1 MVRWDRGLARAGVL
15 AASAVLAASMLGG
28 CGLLSSPSALQQED
42 DPQVMTVT
50 SPEFGQGVAMP
61 RQYTCRGAGE
71 TPPLS
76 WSGAPAGTK
85 ALALVMDDAG
95 APITP
100 YVYWIVFNISP
111 ETPDLQAGRIPIGA
125 QVAVNSRGTVG
136 YAPPCPAHSHQYRF
150 TIYALNTPLALHNG
164 VSLPTVWAAIASHS
178 IGRGRLTAFGQP
190 VITRARS
197 VHRPG

>member
-1 MVRWDRGLARAGVL
+1 MRAG
-15 AASAVLAASMLGG
+15 SAVLAASMLSG
-28 CGLLSSPSALQQED
+28 CGLLSGPSALQQED

-50 SPEFGQGVAMP
+50 SPEFGQGVPIP
-61 RQYTCRGAGE
+61 RQYTCHGAGE
-71 TPPLS
+71 SPPLS
-76 WSGAPAGTK
+76 WSGAPTGTK

-111 ETPDLQAGRIPIGA
+111 ETPDIQAGRIPVSA
-125 QVAVNSRGTVG
+125 DVAANSRGTVG

-150 TIYALNTPLALHNG
+150 TIYALNAPLPLHNG

-178 IGRGRLTAFGQP
+178 IGRGRLQDAVNP
-190 VITRARS
+190 
-197 VHRPG
+197 

>member
-1 MVRWDRGLARAGVL
+1 VCLVRWDRRLGRAGVR
-15 AASAVLAASMLGG
+15 AASAVLAVSMLSG
-28 CGLLSSPSALQQED
+28 CGLLSGPTALQQED

-50 SPEFGQGVAMP
+50 SPEFGQGVPMP

-100 YVYWIVFNISP
+100 YVYWIVFNINP
-111 ETPDLQAGRIPIGA
+111 ETPDIQAGRIPMGA
-125 QVAVNSRGTVG
+125 DVAVNSRGTAG
-136 YAPPCPAHSHQYRF
+136 YAEPCPPHSHQYRF
-150 TIYALNTPLALHNG
+150 TIYALNAPLALHNG
-164 VSLPTVWAAIASHS
+164 ASLPSVWAAIASHS
-178 IGRGRLTAFGQP
+178 IGRGRLTAFVNP
-190 VITRARS
+190 
-197 VHRPG
+197 

>member
-1 MVRWDRGLARAGVL
+1 LVRCDGWVVRAGVR
-15 AASAVLAASMLGG
+15 AAAAVLAATMLAG
-28 CGLLSSPSALQQED
+28 CGLLSSPSALQQQD

-50 SPEFGQGVAMP
+50 STEFGQAVPMP

-71 TPPLS
+71 SPPLS

-111 ETPDLQAGRIPIGA
+111 ETPEIQAGRIPIGA
-125 QVAVNSRGTVG
+125 DVAANSRGTAK
-136 YAPPCPAHSHQYRF
+136 YAAPCPPHSHQYRF
-150 TIYALNTPLALHNG
+150 TIYALNAPLALHNG
-164 VSLPTVWAAIASHS
+164 ASLPAVWAAIASHS
-178 IGRGRLTAFGQP
+178 IGRGRLAATVNP
-190 VITRARS
+190 
-197 VHRPG
+197 

>member
-1 MVRWDRGLARAGVL
+1 LVRCDRWLGRAGVR
-15 AASAVLAASMLGG
+15 AASTVLATSMLGG
-28 CGLLSSPSALQQED
+28 CGLLSSPSALQQQD

-50 SPEFGQGVAMP
+50 SPEFGQGVPIP

-85 ALALVMDDAG
+85 TLALVMDDAG

-111 ETPDLQAGRIPIGA
+111 ETPDLQAGRIPMGA
-125 QVAVNSRGTVG
+125 KVAVNSRGTAR
-136 YAPPCPAHSHQYRF
+136 YAPPCPAHNHQYRF
-150 TIYALNTPLALHNG
+150 TIYALDTPLALHGG

-178 IGRGRLTAFGQP
+178 IGRGRLVG
-190 VITRARS
+190 S
-197 VHRPG
+197 VNP

>member
-1 MVRWDRGLARAGVL
+1 VA
-15 AASAVLAASMLGG
+15 AVLAASTLSG
-28 CGLLSSPSALQQED
+28 CGLLSGPSALQQQD

-50 SPEFGQGVAMP
+50 STEFSQTVPMP

-76 WSGAPAGTK
+76 WSGEPAGTK
-85 ALALVMDDAG
+85 SLALVMDDAG

-111 ETPDLQAGRIPIGA
+111 ETPDIQAGRIPMGA
-125 QVAVNSRGTVG
+125 LVATNSRDTIG

-150 TIYALNTPLALHNG
+150 TIYALNAPLALHNG

-178 IGRGRLTAFGQP
+178 IGRGRLQANVNP
-190 VITRARS
+190 
-197 VHRPG
+197 

>member
-1 MVRWDRGLARAGVL
+1 LVRWDRRLGRAGVL
-15 AASAVLAASMLGG
+15 AASTVLAVSMLSG
-28 CGLLSSPSALQQED
+28 CGLLSSPTALQQQD

-50 SPEFGQGVAMP
+50 SPEFGQGVPIP

-100 YVYWIVFNISP
+100 YVYWIVFNINP
-111 ETPDLQAGRIPIGA
+111 ETPDIQAGRIPIGA
-125 QVAVNSRGTVG
+125 HVAVNSRGTAG
-136 YAPPCPAHSHQYRF
+136 YAAPCPPNNHEYRF

-164 VSLPTVWAAIASHS
+164 ASLPAVWAAIASHS
-178 IGRGRLTAFGQP
+178 IGRGRLPA
-190 VITRARS
+190 S
-197 VHRPG
+197 VKP